1 MQMPYLK
8 KKYLKYSSYKL
19 QTVED
24 IFDPEILENSVVKE
38 ANNLKSSLLINLG
51 EGQFELKDLPLEA
64 QYSPM
69 FGILVEDFDQDG
81 NLDILMGG
89 NFFGAKPEIGR
100 YDADYGLLLK
110 GNGKGDFDS
119 VKSKESG
126 FGISGQVRD
135 LVAINVDG
143 NRVVLVGRNDEEM
156 QVFKIQ

>member
-1 MQMPYLK
+1 M
-8 KKYLKYSSYKL
+8 
-19 QTVED
+19 
-24 IFDPEILENSVVKE
+24 
-38 ANNLKSSLLINLG
+38 
-51 EGQFELKDLPLEA
+51 PLEA